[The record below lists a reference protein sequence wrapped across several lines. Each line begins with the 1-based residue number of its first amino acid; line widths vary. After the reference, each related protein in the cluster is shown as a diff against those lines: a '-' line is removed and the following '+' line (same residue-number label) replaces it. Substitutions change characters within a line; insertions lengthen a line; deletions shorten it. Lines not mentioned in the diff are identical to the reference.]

1 MELVE
6 KFSGSA
12 SLRRDYAEFCDIV
25 LNDFEKAE
33 MHRHGADLLESGVHC
48 TICSIW
54 DKVEAL

>member
-1 MELVE
+1 MELVD

-33 MHRHGADLLESGVHC
+33 MHRHGADLLESGAR
-48 TICSIW
+48 CSINSSGT
-54 DKVEAL
+54 E